1 MRSHGRIVLASE
13 SLFFIDIDCMMSVG
27 DDVNIFAIS
36 FQTDSATVMN
46 GVDVFFAFHV
56 GEIHHYGGVADIVD
70 QHQFWGPGICNQHV
84 DMSLE
89 LESLILRNSG
99 QEIQHPHQWT
109 SEQMSFGP
117 LFSQRLWSHFQL
129 SEIHY
134 KSFS

>member
-1 MRSHGRIVLASE
+1 
-13 SLFFIDIDCMMSVG
+13 MSVG
-27 DDVNIFAIS
+27 VSVNIFAIS
-36 FQTDSATVMN
+36 FRTDSATVMN
-46 GVDVFFAFHV
+46 GVDIFFEFPW
-56 GEIHHYGGVADIVD
+56 EIHHYGGVTHVMD

-89 LESLILRNSG
+89 LKSLIFRNSG